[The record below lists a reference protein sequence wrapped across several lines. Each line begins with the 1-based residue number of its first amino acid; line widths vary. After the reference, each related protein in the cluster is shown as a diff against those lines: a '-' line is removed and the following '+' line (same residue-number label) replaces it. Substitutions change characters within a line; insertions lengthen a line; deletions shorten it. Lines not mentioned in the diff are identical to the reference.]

1 MNDEINE
8 NTNYLEKNI
17 CNRKISNNSNSSNEL
32 NYQAKQNIQK
42 FNVEKFEEKKI
53 YKNNIKL
60 CQKCNVVINSF
71 ELNEVFI
78 RLLFNQKKQYFNI
91 NFNNDNSS
99 FINQLLLNSN
109 ICSNCLKLSL
119 EQYYFKQKISN
130 TNYLY
135 NNNLEDTE
143 KGISELF
150 QVLENMEDEKLNIN
164 VRLYHS
170 YKKLINSYIE
180 YIKDNNNDI
189 NDTNDK
195 NKINKDNKSID
206 KNSFNIKNQKIIGI
220 DCILNIIELLN
231 KNISIIKEKNAI
243 KNKFLEEI
251 NNEKNSLLKEIK
263 DNGNSDFYLKM
274 ANEIKKDNIQEN
286 LSNIN
291 NKVNI
296 NIIPSLNNIS
306 NDNKNE
312 SNLLNKRIQNNS
324 HNLFKTKIIR
334 TKKKKKKFKR
344 ISRKIKFIIKTK

>member
-1 MNDEINE
+1 
-8 NTNYLEKNI
+8 
-17 CNRKISNNSNSSNEL
+17 
-32 NYQAKQNIQK
+32 
-42 FNVEKFEEKKI
+42 
-53 YKNNIKL
+53 
-60 CQKCNVVINSF
+60 
-71 ELNEVFI
+71 
-78 RLLFNQKKQYFNI
+78 
-91 NFNNDNSS
+91 
-99 FINQLLLNSN
+99 
-109 ICSNCLKLSL
+109 
-119 EQYYFKQKISN
+119 
-130 TNYLY
+130 
-135 NNNLEDTE
+135 
-143 KGISELF
+143 
-150 QVLENMEDEKLNIN
+150 MEDEKLNIN

-189 NDTNDK
+189 NDTNEK

-286 LSNIN
+286 INNIN

-306 NDNKNE
+306 SDNKNE